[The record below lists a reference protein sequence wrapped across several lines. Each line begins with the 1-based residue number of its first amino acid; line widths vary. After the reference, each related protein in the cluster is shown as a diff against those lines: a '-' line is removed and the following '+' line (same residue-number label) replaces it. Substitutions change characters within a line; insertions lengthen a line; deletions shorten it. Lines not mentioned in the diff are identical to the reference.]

1 MRFEPAGFLLSCDA
15 SILQEDVKANRG
27 WNVCCHLEAKILWF
41 WEKRS
46 NKWNTRG
53 QILFKNVSTF
63 NLRRRK
69 EGILL
74 CGTWTCLNGNKL
86 SYKIST
92 NSYIQWLF
100 DMDLPSCMAL
110 QGLSHKCWSSF
121 QSDPRTR
128 GETIMLQAMQVFSSI
143 LPSRDF
149 LPWVIWLPSLGAKQ
163 IFEGWRKR
171 AQSYFLKRW
180 LFLSWEWLSGNR
192 SFVISTISP

>member
-1 MRFEPAGFLLSCDA
+1 MKWYFLIVEVGSCLLLEPYNFPYNQNKEMRFEPAGFLLSYDA

-74 CGTWTCLNGNKL
+74 CGTWSCLNGNKL
-86 SYKIST
+86 PYKIST

-100 DMDLPSCMAL
+100 DMDLPSYMA
-110 QGLSHKCWSSF
+110 
-121 QSDPRTR
+121 
-128 GETIMLQAMQVFSSI
+128 
-143 LPSRDF
+143 SRDSPTSAEAHF
-149 LPWVIWLPSLGAKQ
+149 NQTPEREV
-163 IFEGWRKR
+163 KR
-171 AQSYFLKRW
+171 
-180 LFLSWEWLSGNR
+180 
-192 SFVISTISP
+192 